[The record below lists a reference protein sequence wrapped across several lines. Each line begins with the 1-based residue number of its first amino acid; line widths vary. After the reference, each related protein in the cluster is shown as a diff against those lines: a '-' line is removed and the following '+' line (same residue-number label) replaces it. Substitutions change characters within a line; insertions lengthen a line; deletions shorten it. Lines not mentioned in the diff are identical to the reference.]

1 MRNRRFHL
9 LGTNQITA
17 SYTILLTLGS
27 GSISKGFDSITVQL
41 RQIEGSNPEQ
51 QPEQFTGSLPP
62 DQKLLDTY
70 QEWNHFYKRS
80 INNWIPKLS
89 ITFIKLFLLSN
100 SLMQILLLF
109 GKNDHYSFLRNLSEI
124 KVCGQPKNYSEKEIR
139 NIPEEFNNLTKKLI
153 IQFQQWLDNVGFRE
167 NIYNELIDCTQK
179 DDDIRLI
186 IATDDENIK
195 CLPWHSWR
203 FFDRRNKAGFAFSF
217 PDFRQVQQSQ
227 TPLGKVR
234 ILAVFGDDTKINIK
248 ADRRILQNLKDAK
261 NAELVIL
268 RHQEDDPRA
277 SQFCT
282 LAFLKGAESL
292 GLLLLWVMV
301 LQKWDAPNDP
311 LTVEAL
317 DKTLRDKQG
326 WDIFFFAGHSDSQGG
341 RGQMGLSPESLCSI
355 EELRFSFQ
363 YAISR
368 GLQLAIFNSC
378 SGLGFANQLQDLSMP
393 QVIVMSREI
402 PDFIAQNFLKEFLGH
417 LSDGES
423 FHLSVRHARQ
433 TLLNSENDFP
443 NASWLPVICQNP
455 AAIPPTWN
463 SLKNHG
469 KLLWKIPLTA
479 TAIVSTA
486 VIGIR
491 FLGGFQGLELAAY
504 DHFMRSR
511 HFFGIMPYEKIDDK
525 ILVITGNEGHNDKDI
540 VELIDKLRPLDVLPG
555 IDILQD
561 KPNPP
566 TEADN
571 QEKIDYYSL
580 LMKQY
585 ETHENLIGVCHTG
598 SPSSTTKEPEK
609 PVPPPQYFVDKD
621 KPLQVATVHTPPRTK
636 DDVLRAIGL
645 GFTPSSS
652 NPCQADIYLGM
663 LLAYHYLTQYHQYQ
677 FIPATDED
685 DRIKIIKNKTNGK
698 QSSNQLIIEEIPQ
711 KTGLFRNQERM
722 RRQDNEERKGFQV
735 LLNFRHYD
743 ANRLETFPF
752 HQVSFDEIIDSS
764 NQQLTLNN
772 GRKIELDDLKNKVII
787 IGKQLSNHDRH
798 KTPYINDHGVW
809 IVAHTAS
816 QIINAVLEE
825 RPLLKV
831 YHFWEEAIFIPI
843 ISLIGAI
850 IGWKIRHPWVIILV
864 TASGIIILY
873 VSALFSFTKGLVIP
887 FVPLTFAFTAASL
900 SLLIYQ
906 KRNDLI

>member
-9 LGTNQITA
+9 LGNNQRTA

-27 GSISKGFDSITVQL
+27 GSISEGFDSITAQL
-41 RQIEGSNPEQ
+41 RHIEGSNSDQ
-51 QPEQFTGSLPP
+51 WDNQFTGSLPP
-62 DQKLLDTY
+62 NEELQLTYFKLNLLYQTY
-70 QEWNHFYKRS
+70 V
-80 INNWIPKLS
+80 NNWIPKLS
-89 ITFIKLFLLSN
+89 ITFIKLFLFQS
-100 SLMQILLLF
+100 SLVQTLLLLAEDYRY
-109 GKNDHYSFLRNLSEI
+109 GFLRNSSEI
-124 KVCGQPKNYSEKEIR
+124 EIIDQPTNYADEDIESIAQELD
-139 NIPEEFNNLTKKLI
+139 NLSQDLTT
-153 IQFQQWLDNVGFRE
+153 QFQEWLDNKSFRE
-167 NIYNELIDCTQK
+167 EIYEELIDDTK
-179 DDDIRLI
+179 RNDHIRLM
-186 IATDDENIK
+186 IATDDENTK
-195 CLPWHSWR
+195 CLPWHLWK
-203 FFDRRNKAGFAFSF
+203 FFEKRKKAGFSFSF
-217 PDFRQVQQSQ
+217 PRFLEVQQSK

-234 ILAVFGDDTKINIK
+234 ILAVFGDDTDLNTD
-248 ADRRILQNLKDAK
+248 ADRRILQNLNDAK

-268 RHQEDDPRA
+268 RHQ
-277 SQFCT
+277 Q
-282 LAFLKGAESL
+282 
-292 GLLLLWVMV
+292 
-301 LQKWDAPNDP
+301 NHP
-311 LTVEAL
+311 LTVDAL
-317 DKTLRDKQG
+317 DKALRDKQG
-326 WDIFFFAGHSDSQGG
+326 WDIFFFAGHSVSHGG

-378 SGLGFANQLQDLSMP
+378 SGLGFAKQLQDLSIP

-402 PDFIAQNFLKEFLGH
+402 PDSIAQNFLEEFLGH
-417 LSDGES
+417 FSDGES

-433 TLLNSENDFP
+433 TLLNSENEFP

-455 AAIPPTWN
+455 ASIPPTWN

-469 KLLWKIPLTA
+469 KFFWTIPLTA
-479 TAIVSTA
+479 AVIVSTA
-486 VIGIR
+486 VLGIR
-491 FLGGFQGLELAAY
+491 FLGAFQGLELAAY

-663 LLAYHYLTQYHQYQ
+663 LLAYHYLTQHHQYQ

-685 DRIKIIKNKTNGK
+685 DRIKIIKNKTDGK
-698 QSSNQLIIEEIPQ
+698 QSLNQLIIEEIPQ

-743 ANRLETFPF
+743 ANRLETFSF
-752 HQVSFDEIIDSS
+752 HQVGFDEIIDSS

-873 VSALFSFTKGLVIP
+873 VSALFLFTKGLVIP